1 MSAEGDLKGDSC
13 QVSVLD
19 GEEEVGWI
27 LLVCWIVTILL
38 LDFCFCNDEVC

>member
-1 MSAEGDLKGDSC
+1 MSAEGDLGGDSC
-13 QVSVLD
+13 QVSVL

-27 LLVCWIVTILL
+27 LLVCLIVTILL